1 MGSEWKSD
9 EKLLIF
15 VSLISPAKI
24 LLFVTSSIR
33 HSVLSPDETPR
44 SSFKIH
50 KTKQIAISFAVIF
63 GLWSI
68 RKSAKRGHGTRAE
81 QECCIMI
88 DSKQQKTPKAQ
99 TLPKR

>member
-68 RKSAKRGHGTRAE
+68 RKSAKRGHRTRAE
-81 QECCIMI
+81 QECCIMT
-88 DSKQQKTPKAQ
+88 D
-99 TLPKR
+99 